1 MSTNL
6 EYWAREKQRKRE
18 SRRQASKAQR
28 EKKNKGAIFL
38 LEEQR
43 ENFVAALTK
52 QEMLEA
58 TNARWTWAA
67 VKKKVEGNTYD
78 ISSKKRVTKMFLEV
92 SRCSR
97 EKQRQILRQKNV
109 QKKNVLHV
117 QSCCF
122 AN

>member
-1 MSTNL
+1 MLAATI
-6 EYWAREKQRKRE
+6 A
-18 SRRQASKAQR
+18 
-28 EKKNKGAIFL
+28 G
-38 LEEQR
+38 
-43 ENFVAALTK
+43 ENERL
-52 QEMLEA
+52 
-58 TNARWTWAA
+58 W
-67 VKKKVEGNTYD
+67 KKVEGNTYD